1 MMHGTDTS
9 AATTADLLGSVRR
22 AFRVL
27 EAVAAGGDGVT
38 AKAVAR
44 RAGLPLPTTY
54 RLLNTLVYEGY
65 LVRLHQSR
73 GYGLGYK
80 LTGLH
85 RRLSQQLEVTPGVLS
100 VLHRIHDECAAAAY
114 FTVFRDEEIVV
125 AEVVDSP
132 SARRAEP
139 LDVGFHQAPHAT
151 AFGKVMLSWLPAERR
166 RDHLREQG
174 LPRLT
179 ERTITAPDVLEDH
192 LARVRASGVAVE
204 VGEFQGGLSCLA
216 APVFDAGGK
225 VAGALATSVPV
236 ELFEQRHRKLR
247 DAVRAGATRVSRL
260 VAGVA
265 EQHDAAASPTRPG
278 AHG

>member
-1 MMHGTDTS
+1 MMYGFEAS
-9 AATTADLLGSVRR
+9 AAETGDLLGSVRR
-22 AFRVL
+22 ALRVL
-27 EAVAAGGDGVT
+27 EAVAAGGDGIT

-44 RAGLPLPTTY
+44 RAGLTLPTTY
-54 RLLNTLVYEGY
+54 RLLHTLVHEGY

-85 RRLSQQLEVTPGVLS
+85 RRLCQQLEVTPGVLS

-151 AFGKVMLSWLPAERR
+151 AFGKVMLSSLPAERR
-166 RDHLREQG
+166 RDHLRQQG

-179 ERTITAPDVLEDH
+179 QRTITTPDVLEED
-192 LARVRASGVAVE
+192 LARVRRSGVAIE

-225 VAGALATSVPV
+225 VAGALATSIPV
-236 ELFEQRHRKLR
+236 ELFEQRHRQLG
-247 DAVRAGATRVSRL
+247 DAVRAGATRVSQL
-260 VAGVA
+260 IGGTA
-265 EQHDAAASPTRPG
+265 QP
-278 AHG
+278 